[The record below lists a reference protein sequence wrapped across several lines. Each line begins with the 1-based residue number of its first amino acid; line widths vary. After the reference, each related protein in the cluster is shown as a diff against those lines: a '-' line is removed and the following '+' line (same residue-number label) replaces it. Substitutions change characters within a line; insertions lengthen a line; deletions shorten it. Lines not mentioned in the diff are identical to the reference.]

1 MNKLYLD
8 IETIPAPESA
18 HKDLEKLFKKKKK
31 KGEYEDFEQYLS
43 RTSFDGTFGQI
54 ICIAYA
60 SNDNPVEVLY
70 NENNEALTLRQFW
83 ELARDHDL
91 FIGHNVM
98 EFDLKFIYQRSTI
111 LRVRPT
117 KDLNFARYRNN
128 PIFDTMK
135 EWVRWG
141 SNNLSLEYIATALGI
156 PSPKDELDGSQVFTY
171 YKKGKIKEIL
181 KYCKKD
187 VEVTRE
193 VYKRM
198 VFEE

>member
-8 IETIPAPESA
+8 IETIPAPESS
-18 HKDLEKLFKKKKK
+18 HKDLEKLFRKKKK

-54 ICIAYA
+54 ICLAYA
-60 SNDNPVEVLY
+60 SNDNPAEVLY

-83 ELARDHDL
+83 DLARDHDL

-98 EFDLKFIYQRSTI
+98 EFDLKFIYQRSII

-117 KDLNFARYRNN
+117 KDLNFARYRNS

-135 EWVRWG
+135 EWVKWG
-141 SNNLSLEYIATALGI
+141 SNNLSLEHIATALGI

-198 VFEE
+198 CFLE

>member
-8 IETIPAPESA
+8 IETIPAPESS

-43 RTSFDGTFGQI
+43 KTSFDGTFGQI

-98 EFDLKFIYQRSTI
+98 EFDLRFIYQRSI
-111 LRVRPT
+111 INRVRPT
-117 KDLNFARYRNN
+117 KDLSFARYRNN

-141 SNNLSLEYIATALGI
+141 SNNLSLEHIATALGI
-156 PSPKDELDGSQVFTY
+156 PSPKDELDGSQVFSY
-171 YKKGKIKEIL
+171 YQKGKIKEIL

-187 VEVTRE
+187 VEVTRA

-198 VFEE
+198 CFLE